1 MKYTYYKLN
10 ISEDVNLINL
20 QIESCPPVIQNSLY
34 KFENELINKILEEQS
49 GKIGVYKLGNYIRFQ
64 MSDYFV
70 KYESNISL
78 IKATENKR
86 SLHKLLIEWIEKSYN
101 SEVYLFVYEKEFGR
115 KIVDNSAITISSIIE
130 TLQEVYL
137 YFNIKR
143 YTSFYVIE
151 MNEFTDYRF
160 EKVNDTYTSKK
171 YYKLFKNVK

>member
-10 ISEDVNLINL
+10 ISEDINLINL
-20 QIESCPPVIQNSLY
+20 QMESCPIIIQNSLN

-49 GKIGVYKLGNYIRFQ
+49 GKIGIYKLGNYIRFQ

-70 KYESNISL
+70 KYESNITL

-86 SLHKLLIEWIEKSYN
+86 ALHKLLIEWIEKSYN
-101 SEVYLFVYEKEFGR
+101 SEVYLFLYENEFGK
-115 KIVDNSAITISSIIE
+115 KIVDNSTITISSIIE

-137 YFNIKR
+137 YFKLKR
-143 YTSFYVIE
+143 QTSFYIIE

-160 EKVNDTYTSKK
+160 EKITDTYTIKK
-171 YYKLFKNVK
+171 YYKLLKNVK